1 MALLER
7 HTDLV
12 RKIVVREVAK
22 NTRRGGRAHK
32 MWLGQMISPKNGG
45 SVDTIV
51 NFWGECNS
59 NVIFMLG
66 VHIKLVHF
74 RWSVFQFHE
83 NLGGV
88 KTFHQKSSRMGGG
101 RYFKKMGEVDTFP
114 NKWGI

>member
-1 MALLER
+1 MNRTNLIKIVTMALLER

-32 MWLGQMISPKNGG
+32 MWVGQMISPKNGG

-59 NVIFMLG
+59 NVIFMGG
-66 VHIKLVHF
+66 VEIKLVDF
-74 RWSVFQFHE
+74 
-83 NLGGV
+83 
-88 KTFHQKSSRMGGG
+88 G
-101 RYFKKMGEVDTFP
+101 RKCGPVL
-114 NKWGI
+114 